1 MAPDFILLAPDW
13 VSLGQNYLVDFFLA
27 FTFFLAISFAVLS
40 RRFNHARAVAAMSAS
55 LGAALALGLVAWEV
69 RSGWRVQDLGPIAA
83 GFAMI
88 VLAIVIHQAIRKL
101 GGDWAG
107 GAVALGAV
115 MLIGLVLDIPWL
127 ASHGTVSAIA
137 TLAILVGTGMWIL
150 HHTPS
155 PGSSAP
161 GSGARLA
168 GAAVGLPWS
177 QRGGKQALNEAR
189 ATQQQVYDVDNVQR
203 VERQLK
209 RSLDQL
215 EQATRS
221 PSPGSAGPGS
231 TPALGGPTLD
241 TNDRIETIR
250 HQLAELIPVEG
261 QVTRRLADL
270 RARAVLAEKGHLAR
284 LRKLTGQ
291 IPKMT
296 PDQAR
301 IGAMQVR
308 AAYKEAGF
316 YRRIERLDAAA
327 VEVER
332 RVLQLTAQAE
342 ALARTGQVNHLH
354 RLVDGAQQ
362 LQRQA
367 VKLITLIERD
377 ETKLLALVMREV
389 KLDPGVNPGA

>member
-27 FTFFLAISFAVLS
+27 FTFFTALCFAVLC
-40 RRFNHARAVAAMSAS
+40 RRLGHHRAAAAAS
-55 LGAALALGLVAWEV
+55 AALGTALAVGLVAWEV
-69 RSGWRVQDLGPIAA
+69 QSGWRVRDLGPIAA
-83 GFAMI
+83 GFTLI
-88 VLAIVIHQAIRKL
+88 VLAIVIHQSIRKL

-107 GAVALGAV
+107 GAVALGSA

-127 ASHGTVSAIA
+127 ASNGTVSAVA
-137 TLAILVGTGMWIL
+137 TLALLIGAGMWL
-150 HHTPS
+150 LNHTRMNT
-155 PGSSAP
+155 AT
-161 GSGARLA
+161 GSGFA
-168 GAAVGLPWS
+168 LPGT
-177 QRGGKQALNEAR
+177 QRGDGQALNEAR
-189 ATQQQVYDVDNVQR
+189 ATQQQVNDIDNVQR

-221 PSPGSAGPGS
+221 PAPGITPDPGSVAP
-231 TPALGGPTLD
+231 GGPTPGGSPLG
-241 TNDRIETIR
+241 TNDQIETIR
-250 HQLAELIPVEG
+250 RQLAELIPVEG

-291 IPKMT
+291 IPRMT
-296 PDQAR
+296 PEQAR

-342 ALARTGQVNHLH
+342 TLARTGQIDHLH
-354 RLVDGAQQ
+354 QLIQGAKK

-367 VKLITLIERD
+367 VKLVVLIERD
-377 ETKLLALVMREV
+377 EAKLLTLVMREV
-389 KLDPGVNPGA
+389 RLNPGTAT